1 MPRRVQRH
9 ATPAGQFFVVR
20 QPAVWRR
27 YRGVGHAEHLALH
40 FQVVPQRLVVL
51 VQVQRGAGQF
61 LEPAGGEEVI
71 EVRMGVDDADQG
83 QAVGLQAGEDLLR
96 VATWIDDDG
105 LLAEWVADQ
114 RAVALQRADGEG
126 FADERGLGWRG
137 LHVC

>member
-1 MPRRVQRH
+1 M
-9 ATPAGQFFVVR
+9 
-20 QPAVWRR
+20 
-27 YRGVGHAEHLALH
+27 
-40 FQVVPQRLVVL
+40 
-51 VQVQRGAGQF
+51 
-61 LEPAGGEEVI
+61 
-71 EVRMGVDDADQG
+71 RMGVDDADQG